1 VADTR
6 IAAGPSQASARSH
19 AQNDTFVVSLEGDW
33 RAGNARKLQSE
44 LDKALSDRSG
54 RGVRFDLSA
63 VRELDTVGAWLLVK
77 AAQEI
82 EAGGR
87 PAEFAAASEPHARLI
102 AQLGATPGRQA
113 PSPKRTPAYLVPFE
127 ALGRTVVNTWTD
139 LVDSQAMQGRILS
152 AFGSVL
158 MLRGRLRPPAF
169 VNQFDLIVLR
179 AVPIIVL
186 ISVVVGA
193 IITQQSILQL
203 RNFGAQIF
211 VVDLGAILMFREVGL
226 LLAAIMIA
234 GRSGSAITAE
244 LGSMR
249 MREEIDALNVMGVD
263 PYQALVLPRMLSLVF
278 GLPLLTFIGS
288 LAGLVGTALVARY
301 YGDIPFDVFLD
312 RLQNALNLQ
321 TLMVGMVKAPVMG
334 FIIGLIAVNE
344 GFKVEGSAE
353 SLGRHTTASVVK
365 AIFMVIVADG
375 LFAVFF
381 AAIGF

>member
-1 VADTR
+1 M
-6 IAAGPSQASARSH
+6 AANPSQASAH
-19 AQNDTFVVSLEGDW
+19 ARVEGETLVVALEGDW
-33 RAGNARKLQSE
+33 RADNARRLAAGV
-44 LDKALSDRSG
+44 DAALRERSG
-54 RGVRFDLSA
+54 RGARFDLSA

-77 AAQEI
+77 AARDI
-82 EAGGR
+82 EAEGR
-87 PAEFAAASEPHARLI
+87 PAEFAGASEPHARLI
-102 AQLGATPGRQA
+102 AQIGATPPRA
-113 PSPKRTPAYLVPFE
+113 AANPRRTPFYLAPFE
-127 ALGRTVVNTWTD
+127 AFGRTIVSTWTD

-152 AFGSVL
+152 AFGSAL
-158 MLRGRLRPPAF
+158 MMRGRLRPPAF

-179 AVPIIVL
+179 AVPIVVL

-203 RNFGAQIF
+203 RNFGAQIY

-249 MREEIDALNVMGVD
+249 MREEIDALNVMGID
-263 PYQALVLPRMLSLVF
+263 PYQALVLPRMLALVF

-288 LAGLVGTALVARY
+288 LAGLIGTAIVARY

-312 RLQNALNLQ
+312 RLQNTLNLQ

-334 FIIGLIAVNE
+334 FVIGLIAVNE

-353 SLGRHTTASVVK
+353 SLGAHTTASVVK

>member
-1 VADTR
+1 VAESG
-6 IAAGPSQASARSH
+6 IAARSPQASARSR
-19 AQNDTFVVSLEGDW
+19 ADGDILVVALAGDW
-33 RAGNARKLQSE
+33 RAGNARRLQSE
-44 LDKALSDRSG
+44 LDGALRDRSG
-54 RGVRFDLSA
+54 RGVRFDLSG
-63 VRELDTVGAWLLVK
+63 VDGLDTVGALLLVK
-77 AAQEI
+77 AAQNI
-82 EAGGR
+82 EGGGR
-87 PAEFAAASEPHARLI
+87 PAEFSGASEPQARLI
-102 AQLGATPGRQA
+102 AQLGATPQRAA
-113 PSPKRTPAYLVPFE
+113 PAAKRTPFYLVPFE

-152 AFGSVL
+152 AFGSAL
-158 MLRGRLRPPAF
+158 MLRGRMRAPAF

-263 PYQALVLPRMLSLVF
+263 PYQALVLPRMLALVF